1 MIITRLSLKNF
12 GVYAGLN
19 TFEFNGSKPIVLIG
33 GMNGRGKT
41 TFLEAVLLALY
52 GANSFAYHES
62 KYKTYGQYLKA
73 YVNTADNSLE
83 AYVELEFKL
92 DPTTNE
98 RYLINRSWSGAGQR
112 TREKI
117 VVKKDGEYSVFLT
130 DNWSLFVENILPSGL
145 SNFFFFDGE
154 KIAELAVENTSTQMK
169 ESIKALLGVSVL
181 DVLENDLSRIIS
193 KVAKNSENHMA
204 TKELD
209 LLRDKKNQADVALQ
223 LSDERLRE
231 IGSQIEENQ
240 KKIEKARLD
249 YSSKGGDVVTQ
260 RQDLFTQRSTL
271 KAQVDQGKEQLI
283 AVSAGELPLLLV
295 KDLISDIYWQAQKE
309 HEAKIT
315 GYAIEKMNAMA
326 KDYALANSAAIGS
339 VKDFIDFVQKKSQEE
354 GIEFIYDISDQA
366 LYLIGSLLNN
376 KLIKEK
382 GEALRSMAVIQKN
395 QAKINEIDSYLS
407 VDIDE
412 NALSKIYK
420 QIKSLEAESIDLQ
433 VALEAEEKKRTA
445 LHGEAIR
452 ASSEYSKFV
461 EELLSNLELN
471 DDSDRI
477 IKYAHQAN
485 SILEAYKIRLQE
497 RKVGVLAK
505 TMTTCYKK
513 LANKKNLINTIEM
526 DAKTLDFIYRNSD
539 GYIVPKESLSAGEK
553 QLMVISL
560 LWALAICSKK
570 KLPVI
575 IDTPLSRM
583 DSNHRI
589 SLITTYFP
597 NASDQTIIL
606 STDSEIDH
614 NYYELMKDNVGDEY
628 TLEYDDDN
636 KRSTITR
643 GYFLG
648 EKYDNKTNQ
657 TV

>member
-117 VVKKDGEYSVFLT
+117 VVKKDGEYSAFLT

-513 LANKKNLINTIEM
+513 LANKKNLINPIEM